1 MLGRLKAHKRR
12 VDVIQHGPSSSR
24 AQLQKF
30 ACHCTPAS
38 SRGTVPRVE
47 LYRTLDPT
55 AHIPKACQPESAMV
69 LFSLHLHS
77 LAGHIPNQYCNIL
90 DPASNTCQNQ
100 QCLLL
105 AAQHT
110 AGGSGPHL
118 LLRLLLGF
126 RFGGLGFRGCL
137 G

>member
-1 MLGRLKAHKRR
+1 
-12 VDVIQHGPSSSR
+12 
-24 AQLQKF
+24 
-30 ACHCTPAS
+30 
-38 SRGTVPRVE
+38 
-47 LYRTLDPT
+47 
-55 AHIPKACQPESAMV
+55 MV
-69 LFSLHLHS
+69 LFSLYLHS

-126 RFGGLGFRGCL
+126 ALAVLAFGAASAEIVGHGARIDGAYL
-137 G
+137 